1 MYRQLFSL
9 IFVATFFTSNFA
21 VKANEPYLFGFG
33 GFSWVEDHDPVIPNG
48 GGFSVSTWE
57 TV

>member
-1 MYRQLFSL
+1 MYRQLVSL

-33 GFSWVEDHDPVIPNG
+33 GFSWVEDSQ
-48 GGFSVSTWE
+48 SVPTYRVLDCTPAISNP
-57 TV
+57 